1 MVSQYTAQSFL
12 RLLYVLF
19 QKVPKLGFFQILIV
33 LAVAFGP
40 FSVGLSKGYTSPAL
54 ASLMA
59 INNATVSS
67 NSSTS
72 ATPAVAADI
81 HITAQEGSWIASL
94 SLLGALFGGLLA
106 SQLLKFGRRTCLLVT
121 AVPFSASWGLT
132 VFATSVQ
139 MIYATAFLAGYA

>member
-1 MVSQYTAQSFL
+1 MS
-12 RLLYVLF
+12 
-19 QKVPKLGFFQILIV
+19 
-33 LAVAFGP
+33 
-40 FSVGLSKGYTSPAL
+40 
-54 ASLMA
+54 
-59 INNATVSS
+59 INNATISSS

-72 ATPAVAADI
+72 ATSAAAADI

-139 MIYATAFLAGYA
+139 MIYATAFLAGNASYS

>member
-1 MVSQYTAQSFL
+1 MSIS
-12 RLLYVLF
+12 
-19 QKVPKLGFFQILIV
+19 
-33 LAVAFGP
+33 
-40 FSVGLSKGYTSPAL
+40 
-54 ASLMA
+54 
-59 INNATVSS
+59 NATVSS

-72 ATPAVAADI
+72 ATAAAAADI

-139 MIYATAFLAGYA
+139 MIYATAFLAGNA